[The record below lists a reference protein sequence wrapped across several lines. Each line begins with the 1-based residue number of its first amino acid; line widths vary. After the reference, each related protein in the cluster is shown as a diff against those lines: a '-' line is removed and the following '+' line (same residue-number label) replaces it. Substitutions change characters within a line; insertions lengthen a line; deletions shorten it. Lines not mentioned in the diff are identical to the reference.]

1 MKLDLSLDLASS
13 ATAEDWVKQSR
24 QREIEKQKQEAIEKS
39 RRLQQE
45 EDELVESLT
54 NRLSRGNNSH
64 YTSSDLKGLKV
75 KHTLKAF
82 EDGGEVVLT
91 LADTDLLA
99 TDEYGRVVG
108 LNEENVDIL
117 ENVNISEQERKL
129 QRDKQIKRLKQPL
142 YSGYDDAEFEPGKVG
157 VKQDILSHY
166 DDEEM
171 KRKRQR
177 FEASFILGENG
188 ATDVIQSEMG
198 QLSSANSSSHAPIS
212 LAFESRQMNAFM
224 TKEEEIKFR
233 KVKKNLK
240 KRNVRSKQQE
250 EEDTEN
256 GFKAIN
262 RSQTGEE
269 NYDLSQILGE
279 GEDDEGMNKEASS
292 QYIPTPVSSET
303 ISLRKPRLHAQAVIF
318 EDEDEEFAKALAMS
332 RADANKNR
340 PSDMDDDDEEV
351 DSRDKG
357 ARAALILSKQVAIS
371 HTTSSTNPDDDID
384 VDGRK
389 SDGKLVFN
397 STMEFASRL
406 QAVINDRA
414 RTAAEAA
421 LKGLEKTSSVLG
433 LGGDSSMVDRV
444 RTSAKN
450 EDDMS
455 VEDGGKSVNK
465 SVSSNVDSAAYSWD
479 DLTDD
484 DEAEQPESEVVDD
497 EQLAFLHKQP
507 LVSKGMAA
515 TLELLKSSGELNR
528 TNELAGRAK
537 DSRIIDPSR
546 EEGGVKIEYRDEFG
560 RKLTQKEAFRQLSYK
575 FHGYGPSKKKLEKR
589 LKVQVKIMVMI
600 YYILIQITLF
610 CSKKSSSQ
618 KHRRFVLVCL
628 KVRQEH

>member
-24 QREIEKQKQEAIEKS
+24 QREIEKQKQEALEKS

-54 NRLSRGNNSH
+54 NRLSRRNNPQ

-82 EDGGEVVLT
+82 EDGGEVILT

-99 TDEYGRVVG
+99 TDEYGRVAG

-177 FEASFILGENG
+177 FEASFVLGENG
-188 ATDVIQSEMG
+188 AADVMQSEMG
-198 QLSSANSSSHAPIS
+198 QASDSNSSSHAPIS
-212 LAFESRQMNAFM
+212 LAVESRQMNAFM
-224 TKEEEIKFR
+224 TKEEETKFR

-250 EEDTEN
+250 EDDTES

-262 RSQTGEE
+262 KSQTGDE

-279 GEDDEGMNKEASS
+279 GEDDDEGMNKGATSL
-292 QYIPTPVSSET
+292 YIPLPVSSET
-303 ISLRKPRLHAQAVIF
+303 LTVRKPRLLAQAVIF

-332 RADANKNR
+332 RAAANKNR
-340 PSDMDDDDEEV
+340 PNDMEDDDEEV

-357 ARAALILSKQVAIS
+357 ARAALMLSKQVAVS
-371 HTTSSTNPDDDID
+371 HATLSTNPGDDDID

-414 RTAAEAA
+414 RTTAEAA
-421 LKGLEKTSSVLG
+421 LKGLEKTSNVLG

-444 RTSAKN
+444 RKN

-465 SVSSNVDSAAYSWD
+465 SVSSNLDSAGYSWD

-537 DSRIIDPSR
+537 DSRNIDPSR

-589 LKVQVKIMVMI
+589 LKVYVNIMVMI
-600 YYILIQITLF
+600 YFIFIQIMLF
-610 CSKKSSSQ
+610 YSKKSSSQ
-618 KHRRFVLVCL
+618 KRRRFVLVCL
-628 KVRQEH
+628 MVPQEH